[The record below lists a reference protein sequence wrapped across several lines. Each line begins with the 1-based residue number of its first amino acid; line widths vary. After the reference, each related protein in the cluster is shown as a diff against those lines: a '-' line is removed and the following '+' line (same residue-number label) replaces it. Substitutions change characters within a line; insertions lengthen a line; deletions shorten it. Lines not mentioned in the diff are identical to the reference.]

1 MKHMNYEVD
10 VEGKDPADVA
20 HDFLVSKHLI

>member
-10 VEGKDPADVA
+10 IEGKDPSDVA